1 MLAGLFAKA
10 TGAARG
16 KTTAHHMA
24 APAGG
29 IMLGSAIVGASI
41 PVAVGAALAFRM
53 QRRDSV
59 VVCFFGDGASQR
71 GDFHEA
77 LNLAGVLRVPVVFV
91 LENNG
96 YAEMTPLRTH
106 FAGESLAARAA
117 GYGLPGVAIDGND
130 VLEVH
135 ETVQAAV
142 DRARRGLGATLVEA
156 VTYRQRGHSSSH
168 PPTELRDPGEV
179 EAWLGK
185 DPLRRFRDEL
195 GRRGVM
201 DERQERE
208 IAAQVA
214 AEIEDAVRFAEDSPL
229 PDPAELTRDVYG
241 TAAPSSQALP

>member
-214 AEIEDAVRFAEDSPL
+214 AEIEDALRFAEDSPL